1 MTRTGLFAIVLLGA
15 LASPAALP
23 FPPGAA
29 AQSAK
34 SKKPAVKSDAPS
46 PKPEEDEKNQPVTV
60 DADQMESM
68 QKEGLVIFTGNVV
81 ARQNNSVQYADRTEV
96 YLDQKGDRIVRTVS
110 LGNVRIITKDC
121 RVGTASRAEYYDAEQ
136 RVVLIGNARVWQEDT
151 VVTGDRITIF
161 LAEDRSVVES
171 GRQGRVKAIFYPK
184 SQNGQKSDRPAVSGP
199 FPCR

>member
-1 MTRTGLFAIVLLGA
+1 MRRALPLAVLLLGA
-15 LASPAALP
+15 LLPPLALP
-23 FPPGAA
+23 SPSPVL
-29 AQSAK
+29 AQPATP
-34 SKKPAVKSDAPS
+34 KKPAVRSDAPS

-96 YLDQKGDRIVRTVS
+96 YLDAKGDKVVRTVS

-121 RVGTASRAEYYDAEQ
+121 RIGTAGRAEYYDAEQ
-136 RVVLIGNARVWQEDT
+136 RVVLIGNARVWRDDNMA
-151 VVTGDRITIF
+151 TGDRITIF
-161 LAEDRSVVES
+161 LAEDRSVVEG

-184 SQNGQKSDRPAVSGP
+184 SQDGQKPVRPAVSGP
-199 FPCR
+199 FPCG